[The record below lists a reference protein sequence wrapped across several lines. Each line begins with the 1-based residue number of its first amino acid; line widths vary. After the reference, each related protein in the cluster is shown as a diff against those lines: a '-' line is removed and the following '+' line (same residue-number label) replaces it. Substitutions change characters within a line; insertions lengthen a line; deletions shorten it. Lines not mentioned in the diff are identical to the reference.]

1 LDRPAPTRTGVPTWK
16 RCAGALPLVA
26 ALALAACG
34 PRPVA
39 VPEIAAPPGAVPS
52 APPGADVEAGEY
64 ALDPARCEIAV
75 LVRRGGALARLGHD
89 HVVSHP
95 ALSGRFH
102 VPGGGAVAEG
112 EITMAL
118 ADLVVDDPA
127 LRERY
132 ALDTQ
137 PTPAAVEGTRAN
149 MLERVLQAERYPL
162 ARLRLWADPRAGGAV
177 DVEISLHGVTRR
189 QRVGVDWGAAQGE
202 LRARGRLALLQ
213 SDFGIQPLTV
223 LGGALRVEDRLEMDF
238 DLRARRLPSP
248 PRPQPPA

>member
-1 LDRPAPTRTGVPTWK
+1 
-16 RCAGALPLVA
+16 VA

-52 APPGADVEAGEY
+52 VAPGADVEAGEY

-102 VPGGGAVAEG
+102 VPGGGAAAEG
-112 EITMAL
+112 EIAMAL

-127 LRERY
+127 LRARY

-162 ARLRLWADPRAGGAV
+162 AQLHLWADPRAGGAV

-189 QRVGVDWGAAQGE
+189 QRVGVDWRAAQGE

-223 LGGALRVEDRLEMDF
+223 LGGALRVEDRLEVDF

-248 PRPQPPA
+248 LRPQPPQPPA